1 MFKRIV
7 WMGAGFGAGLGSS
20 YWVKRAVN
28 RRVQRYVPDDV
39 KTAVVKGAKS
49 AGTTIKAAVDEGRTT
64 MRQYQRD
71 AEANLDGDTGR
82 ANLRAVP
89 D

>member
-1 MFKRIV
+1 MFKRVI
-7 WMGAGFGAGLGSS
+7 WWGAGFGAGLGSS

-39 KTAVVKGAKS
+39 RTAVGQKARAAGRTVKS
-49 AGTTIKAAVDEGRTT
+49 AVREGRAT
-64 MRQYQRD
+64 MQQYQAD
-71 AEANLDGDTGR
+71 AEAEVAGDHR
-82 ANLRAVP
+82 SRLRAVP

>member
-7 WMGAGFGAGLGSS
+7 WMGAGFGAGLSSS

-39 KTAVVKGAKS
+39 RTAVVKGAKS

-71 AEANLDGDTGR
+71 AEASIQPEDR
-82 ANLRAVP
+82 RPNLRAVP